1 MGQSTDE
8 KTLAV
13 SRFLLKL
20 DDGHRVVHFIIL
32 FTFENVFHNNKY
44 FLNNSCA
51 ILTPKMLPYNTT
63 FTWSK
68 ERNPSTLWKLSF
80 LLQIK
85 IDSLNQSVHNKSW
98 HQRDVTRQPTHVL
111 VHVNLRQTGLRSP
124 ESSTSYLFA
133 LCVCSLLI

>member
-1 MGQSTDE
+1 MGESTDE

-32 FTFENVFHNNKY
+32 FTFENVFHNNKH

-51 ILTPKMLPYNTT
+51 ILTLKMLPYNTI

-85 IDSLNQSVHNKSW
+85 IDILNQSVHNKSW

-111 VHVNLRQTGLRSP
+111 VHVNLRQTGSRSP
-124 ESSTSYLFA
+124 ESSTSY
-133 LCVCSLLI
+133 